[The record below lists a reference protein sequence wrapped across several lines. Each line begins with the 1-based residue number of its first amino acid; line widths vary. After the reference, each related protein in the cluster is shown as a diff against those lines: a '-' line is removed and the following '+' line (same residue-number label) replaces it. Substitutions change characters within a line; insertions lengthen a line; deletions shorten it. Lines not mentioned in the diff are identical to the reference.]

1 MADPAPFPSA
11 ADLRQAYFD
20 LILTRL
26 SAADAFEAAAEQ
38 ARLGGSRHERPR
50 AALEYCVLRVVPD
63 IERGEFLNIG
73 VVLICRQS
81 RYLDARIHL
90 DHDRLRSLWPQ
101 ISAET
106 IDLIEQHLAL
116 IPLICAGD
124 DTGGPIARLGL
135 GERWHWLT
143 APASTIVQPGPMHTG
158 LADDPGAELDRLFT
172 RLVQRGGVD
181 ADAIECM
188 QRTGPVLAGG
198 TPRLVCHRG
207 CSRTGPIC
215 SL

>member
-1 MADPAPFPSA
+1 M
-11 ADLRQAYFD
+11 
-20 LILTRL
+20 T
-26 SAADAFEAAAEQ
+26 Q
-38 ARLGGSRHERPR
+38 ARSS
-50 AALEYCVLRVVPD
+50 LEYCVLRVVPD
-63 IERGEFLNIG
+63 IERAEFLNTG

-81 RYLDARIHL
+81 RYLGCRIQL

-143 APASTIVQPGPMHTG
+143 APASTIVQPGPVHTG

-172 RLVQRGGVD
+172 RLVQRG
-181 ADAIECM
+181 A
-188 QRTGPVLAGG
+188 
-198 TPRLVCHRG
+198 
-207 CSRTGPIC
+207 S
-215 SL
+215 